1 MIEAVG
7 NWILGVT
14 CAALLGA
21 LACELSGKGTL
32 GQAGRLLSG
41 LVLLW
46 AVLSP
51 LPGVDIARL
60 TQPMLETGTQ
70 LEQERER
77 WNEQSATAMRTVIE
91 QESQAYILDKAQ
103 QLGLDCQVRVTCR
116 MEGGVWLPWSVRVS
130 GIAPSAAL
138 SRAVEEE
145 LGIAAERI
153 RYEGGE

>member
-7 NWILGVT
+7 KWILGVT

-21 LACELSGKGTL
+21 LACELAGKGTL
-32 GQAGRLLSG
+32 GQVGRLVSG

-46 AVLSP
+46 SVLSP

-60 TQPMLETGTQ
+60 TQPILEAGTQ

-77 WNEQSATAMRTVIE
+77 LNEQSGTAMRVVIE

-116 MEGGVWLPWSVRVS
+116 LEGGVWLPWSVQVT
-130 GIAPSAAL
+130 GITPSAAL
-138 SRAVEEE
+138 TRVVEEE
-145 LGIAAERI
+145 LGVAGERV